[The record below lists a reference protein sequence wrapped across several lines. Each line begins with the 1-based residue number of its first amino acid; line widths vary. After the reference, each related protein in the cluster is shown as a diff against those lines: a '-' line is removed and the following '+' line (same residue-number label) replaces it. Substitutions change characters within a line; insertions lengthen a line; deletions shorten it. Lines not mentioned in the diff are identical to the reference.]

1 MAYTINK
8 TDGTVLTTIVDAT
21 LDETT
26 NLGLPGKGY
35 NNYGE
40 IQNENY
46 VKLLENFAEV
56 TADAPS
62 KPLLGQ
68 LFFDRTLDQMQV
80 YDGTQF
86 KAVAGTIISSTE
98 PTFGAQGDL
107 WFSTGTTQV
116 YVYTGSI
123 WQLVGPQGALAT
135 GAVSDTIIDT
145 TGTAQDVVKLIVDN
159 NLVGIVSDLEFTPQ
173 TTLTGYATVKK
184 GITLGTNITD
194 NKFQGTAT
202 DTDAL
207 GGIAAANYLRSNV
220 ADTMTGTLTI
230 SNDASLILGADNDI
244 VFSQAGSDFTMS
256 NTSSDGD
263 IIIRVNDGGVTTTAM
278 TIDGATSSVDIAN
291 NLTVD
296 GTTTTVTMSATTSV
310 ASPTIKTNIIQ
321 SDDSSEVIVDDG
333 LIVKGNVTATNL
345 IGNITTSSS
354 SVVDSNILKS
364 SVQLIIYDSSGSA
377 VKTLF
382 GAGA

>member
-68 LFFDRTLDQMQV
+68 LFYDRTLDQMQV

-135 GAVSDTIIDT
+135 GAVADTIIDT
-145 TGTAQDVVKLIVDN
+145 TGTAQDVVKLLVDN

-173 TTLTGYATVKK
+173 TTLAGYTTVKK

-244 VFSQAGSDFTMS
+244 VFSQAGADFTMS

>member
-145 TGTAQDVVKLIVDN
+145 TGTAQDVVKLLVDN

-173 TTLTGYATVKK
+173 TTLAGYTTVKK

-296 GTTTTVTMSATTSV
+296 GTTTTVTMSATTSI

>member
-145 TGTAQDVVKLIVDN
+145 TGTAQDVVKLLVDN

-173 TTLTGYATVKK
+173 TTLAGYTTVKK

>member
-98 PTFGAQGDL
+98 PTFGATGDL

-116 YVYTGSI
+116 YVYTGTI

-145 TGTAQDVVKLIVDN
+145 TGTAQDVVKLLVDN

>member
-145 TGTAQDVVKLIVDN
+145 TGTAQDVVKLLVDN
-159 NLVGIVSDLEFTPQ
+159 NLVGIVSDIEFTPQ
-173 TTLTGYATVKK
+173 TTLSGYATVKK

-244 VFSQAGSDFTMS
+244 VFSQAGADFTMS

-263 IIIRVNDGGVTTTAM
+263 IIVRVNDGGVTTTAM
-278 TIDGATSSVDIAN
+278 TIDGATASVDIPN

>member
-1 MAYTINK
+1 MTYTINK

-173 TTLTGYATVKK
+173 TTLAGYTTVKK

-296 GTTTTVTMSATTSV
+296 GTTTTVTMSATTSI

>member
-62 KPLLGQ
+62 KPLIGQ

-145 TGTAQDVVKLIVDN
+145 TGTAQDVVKLLVDN

>member
-296 GTTTTVTMSATTSV
+296 GTTTTVTMSATTSI

>member
-244 VFSQAGSDFTMS
+244 VFSQAGADFTMS

-263 IIIRVNDGGVTTTAM
+263 IILRVNDGGVTTTAM
-278 TIDGATSSVDIAN
+278 TLDGATASVDIPN

-310 ASPTIKTNIIQ
+310 TSPTIKTNIIQ

>member
-40 IQNENY
+40 VQNENY

-62 KPLLGQ
+62 KPLIGQ
-68 LFFDRTLDQMQV
+68 LFYDRTLDQMKV

-145 TGTAQDVVKLIVDN
+145 TGTAQDVVKLLVDN
-159 NLVGIVSDLEFTPQ
+159 NLVGIVSDIEFTPQ
-173 TTLTGYATVKK
+173 TTLSGYATVKK

-230 SNDASLILGADNDI
+230 SNDASLILGADNDM
-244 VFSQAGSDFTMS
+244 VFSQAGADFTLS

-263 IIIRVNDGGVTTTAM
+263 IILRVNDGGVTTTAM
-278 TIDGATSSVDIAN
+278 TIDGATASVDIPN

-310 ASPTIKTNIIQ
+310 ASPTIKTNNIQ

-333 LIVKGNVTATNL
+333 LIVKGNITATNL

-364 SVQLIIYDSSGSA
+364 SVQLIIYDSAGSA

>member
-62 KPLLGQ
+62 KPLLDQ

>member
-135 GAVSDTIIDT
+135 GAVADTIIDT
-145 TGTAQDVVKLIVDN
+145 TGTAQDVVKLLVDN

-173 TTLTGYATVKK
+173 TTLAGYATVKK

-244 VFSQAGSDFTMS
+244 VFSQAGADFTMS

-263 IIIRVNDGGVTTTAM
+263 IIVRVNDGGVTTTAM

-291 NLTVD
+291 NLTVN

-364 SVQLIIYDSSGSA
+364 SVQLIIYDSAGSA

>member
-62 KPLLGQ
+62 KPLIGQ

-116 YVYTGSI
+116 YVYTGTI

>member
-62 KPLLGQ
+62 KPLIGQ

-244 VFSQAGSDFTMS
+244 VFSQAGADFTMT
-256 NTSSDGD
+256 NTSSGGD
-263 IIIRVNDGGVTTTAM
+263 IRRRENDGGVTTTAM
-278 TIDGATSSVDIAN
+278 TLDGATASVDIPN

-310 ASPTIKTNIIQ
+310 TSPTIKTNIIQ

>member
-1 MAYTINK
+1 
-8 TDGTVLTTIVDAT
+8 VLTTIFDAT

-62 KPLLGQ
+62 KPLIGQ
-68 LFFDRTLDQMQV
+68 LFYDRTLDQMKV

-145 TGTAQDVVKLIVDN
+145 TGTAQDVVKLLVDN
-159 NLVGIVSDLEFTPQ
+159 NLVGIVSDIEFTPQ
-173 TTLTGYATVKK
+173 TTLSGYATVKK

-230 SNDASLILGADNDI
+230 SNDASLILGADNDM
-244 VFSQAGSDFTMS
+244 VFSQAGADFTLS

-263 IIIRVNDGGVTTTAM
+263 IILRVNDGGVTTTAM
-278 TIDGATSSVDIAN
+278 TIDGATASVDIPN

-310 ASPTIKTNIIQ
+310 ASPTIKTNNIQ

-333 LIVKGNVTATNL
+333 LIVKGNITATNL

-364 SVQLIIYDSSGSA
+364 SVQLIIYDSAGSA

>member
-8 TDGTVLTTIVDAT
+8 ADGTVLATIVDGT

-56 TADAPS
+56 TADAPT
-62 KPLLGQ
+62 KPLIGQ
-68 LFFDRTLDQMQV
+68 LFFDKTLDQLQV

-86 KAVAGTIISSTE
+86 KAVSGTIISATE
-98 PTFGAQGDL
+98 PTFGATGDL
-107 WFSTGTTQV
+107 WFATGSTQV
-116 YVYTGSI
+116 YVYTGSV

-135 GAVSDTIIDT
+135 GAVADTIIDT
-145 TGTAQDVVKLIVDN
+145 TGTAQDVVKLLVDN
-159 NLVGIVSDLEFTPQ
+159 NLVGIVCDIEFTPQ
-173 TTLTGYATVKK
+173 STVTGYPTVKK

-194 NKFQGTAT
+194 NKFQGTA
-202 DTDAL
+202 DDSDKL
-207 GGIAAANYLRSNV
+207 GGITAANYLRSN
-220 ADTMTGTLTI
+220 ASDTMTGTLTI
-230 SNDASLILGADNDI
+230 ANDAPLILGADSDV
-244 VFSQAGSDFTMS
+244 VFSQSGADFTIRNSAS
-256 NTSSDGD
+256 NGD
-263 IIIRVNDGGVTTTAM
+263 IILRVNDGGITTTAM
-278 TIDGATSSVDIAN
+278 TLDGETAGVVIAN
-291 NLTVD
+291 ALTVS
-296 GTTTTVTMSATTSV
+296 GSVSTPTVSGTTSV
-310 ASPTIKTNIIQ
+310 TTPLVITNQIQ

-345 IGNITTSSS
+345 IGNITTSSTN
-354 SVVDSNILKS
+354 VVDSNILKS
-364 SVQLIIYDSSGSA
+364 SVTLIIYDSSGSA
-377 VKTLF
+377 VKTII

>member
-145 TGTAQDVVKLIVDN
+145 TGTAQDVVKLLVDN

-173 TTLTGYATVKK
+173 TTLAGYTTVKK

-244 VFSQAGSDFTMS
+244 VFSQAGADFTMS

-263 IIIRVNDGGVTTTAM
+263 IILRVNDGGVTTTAM
-278 TIDGATSSVDIAN
+278 TLDGATASVDIPN

-310 ASPTIKTNIIQ
+310 TSPTIKTNIIQ

>member
-68 LFFDRTLDQMQV
+68 LFYDRTLDQMQV

-135 GAVSDTIIDT
+135 GAVADTIIDT
-145 TGTAQDVVKLIVDN
+145 TGTAQDVVKLLVDN

-173 TTLTGYATVKK
+173 TTLAGYTTVKK

-244 VFSQAGSDFTMS
+244 VFSQAGADFTMS

-310 ASPTIKTNIIQ
+310 ASPTIITNIIQ

>member
-135 GAVSDTIIDT
+135 GAVADTIIDT
-145 TGTAQDVVKLIVDN
+145 TGTAQDVVKLLVDN

-173 TTLTGYATVKK
+173 TTLAGYATVKK

-244 VFSQAGSDFTMS
+244 VFSQAGADFTMS

-263 IIIRVNDGGVTTTAM
+263 IIVRVNDGGVTTTAM

-291 NLTVD
+291 NLTVN

-310 ASPTIKTNIIQ
+310 DITNNKNKYHSIR
-321 SDDSSEVIVDDG
+321 
-333 LIVKGNVTATNL
+333 
-345 IGNITTSSS
+345 
-354 SVVDSNILKS
+354 
-364 SVQLIIYDSSGSA
+364 
-377 VKTLF
+377 
-382 GAGA
+382 

>member
-116 YVYTGSI
+116 YVYTGTI

-244 VFSQAGSDFTMS
+244 VFSQAGADFTMS

-263 IIIRVNDGGVTTTAM
+263 IILRVNDGGVTTTAM
-278 TIDGATSSVDIAN
+278 TLDGATASVDIPN

-310 ASPTIKTNIIQ
+310 TSPTIKTNIIQ